1 MDPTMVEGTMET
13 LLLTNST
20 VLGICHNYICTYE
33 KYTE

>member
-1 MDPTMVEGTMET
+1 MDPTMVLNTKQT

-33 KYTE
+33 IYTE